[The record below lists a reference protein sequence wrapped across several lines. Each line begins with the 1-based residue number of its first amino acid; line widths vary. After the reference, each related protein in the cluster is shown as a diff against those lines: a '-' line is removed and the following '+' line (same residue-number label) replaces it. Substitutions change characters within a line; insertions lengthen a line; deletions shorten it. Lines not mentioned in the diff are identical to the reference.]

1 MNAEEFINYELKYD
15 LNNPYIPIEE
25 KIISLLDGGGD
36 AIDNEPVEEVDIVHS

>member
-1 MNAEEFINYELKYD
+1 MNAEEFINYELKSD